1 MYETGI
7 LEWLIPSF
15 AGIRNLMQFNQY
27 HSFTVDE
34 HTLKAMDE
42 MTSFVHDESPVGSAY
57 QGVRHRATLHLAMLM
72 HDVGKG
78 REGDHSIVGE
88 QLCDDVAVRLQMA
101 ANKKSM
107 LMFLVRYHLIM
118 PDLAFRR
125 DITDATMLVD
135 FAPCGCSGITANALC
150 FVRGRH

>member
-1 MYETGI
+1 LPGV
-7 LEWLIPSF
+7 
-15 AGIRNLMQFNQY
+15 RNLLQFNQY

-42 MTSFVHDESPVGSAY
+42 MTSFAHDESPVGSAY
-57 QGVRHRATLHLAMLM
+57 MGVRHRATLHLAMLM

-78 REGDHSIVGE
+78 RGGDHSIVGE
-88 QLCDDVAVRLQMA
+88 ALAEDVAVRLQMA

-125 DITDATMLVD
+125 DITDATVLVD
-135 FAPCGCSGITANALC
+135 FARLVGCAGTVANVVC
-150 FVRGRH
+150 THRRRHSRGRSGCLV